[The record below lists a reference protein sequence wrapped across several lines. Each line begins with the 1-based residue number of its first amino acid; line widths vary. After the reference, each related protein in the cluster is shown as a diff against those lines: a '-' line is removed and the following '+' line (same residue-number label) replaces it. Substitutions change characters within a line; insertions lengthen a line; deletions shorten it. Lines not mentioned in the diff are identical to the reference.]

1 MEDGGI
7 IPARAGFTLG
17 LPPRRRGRRDHPRS
31 HGVYQWDEF
40 LLICSLGSSPLAR
53 GLHGRA
59 HRRLRHPRIIPARA
73 GFTCPASPAPRSSQ
87 DHPRSRGVYDP
98 RPAGRVADLGS
109 SPLARGLRR
118 HPLLHRRLPGI
129 IPARA
134 GFTMASWRPACQRAD
149 HPRSRGVYGRQRR
162 RANAA
167 RGSSPLARGLQIQLH
182 LRRKQPGIIPARA
195 GFTSGRPP
203 ITSLYWDHPRSRGV
217 YGPTYSDPVM
227 LSGSSPLARGLRLQ
241 RALGEDRGRI
251 IPARAG
257 FTSPRRSRSLPPRDH
272 PRSRGVYTNTVPF
285 TYRDGGSS
293 PLARGLHAYDQVKEG
308 DLGIIPARAGFTA
321 TM

>member
-1 MEDGGI
+1 MLSLWDHPRSRGVYGSEDCSDQGRHGSSPLARGLRLPRHQCSPTGRIIPARAGFTPPRPAGGPAPPDHPRSRGVYHFVGAFQRRPWGSSPLARGLLTGKVPVMEDGGI

-195 GFTSGRPP
+195 GFTNSTG
-203 ITSLYWDHPRSRGV
+203 
-217 YGPTYSDPVM
+217 
-227 LSGSSPLARGLRLQ
+227 
-241 RALGEDRGRI
+241 
-251 IPARAG
+251 
-257 FTSPRRSRSLPPRDH
+257 
-272 PRSRGVYTNTVPF
+272 
-285 TYRDGGSS
+285 
-293 PLARGLHAYDQVKEG
+293 
-308 DLGIIPARAGFTA
+308 
-321 TM
+321 